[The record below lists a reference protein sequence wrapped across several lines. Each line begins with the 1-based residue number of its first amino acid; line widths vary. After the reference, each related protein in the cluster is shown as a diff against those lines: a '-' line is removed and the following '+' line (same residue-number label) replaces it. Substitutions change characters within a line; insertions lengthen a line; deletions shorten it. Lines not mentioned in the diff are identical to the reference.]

1 MKKDQQSQQVND
13 PLPLGPM
20 PETMALAV
28 FDGAKHNTPTKQL
41 RLTYAQLTDLLANRR
56 RAGAKD
62 GKAVVFAELNGPR
75 ANSNVVGVSAL
86 GVDKDKD
93 GGVQQMA
100 ELMRAAGLAGAI
112 YETHSSTPENPKC
125 RAVVPYVEPI
135 TGAEHQR
142 IAKHFAAMWSGDAAC
157 TDAARLFYLPS
168 SPTAEAAAA
177 AKGAVVEGLALDG
190 KALAAQ
196 LAADSFE
203 LPAGASARKLAAI
216 NADLSANLP
225 TGPSLVP
232 DVAAL
237 PDVLA
242 HLDPDCDRKTW
253 WKVLAALSKEF
264 GDAARDAAL
273 HWSMQGE
280 LFDRDEFDYQWRDSI
295 ARAKDGRADN
305 GAGLGTVIDMAR
317 QGGWKPKPS
326 ASPAAPELDID
337 VRAVVGETFGDIAN
351 GKVLAALTGGN
362 LQYAPGVGFVAYSA
376 AYGHRKL
383 HEGGEL
389 AWAKQIPT
397 VYSRY
402 AARMAAEHPDQAAK
416 IKQHAIASS
425 KLNRLT
431 AAVELLKTEP
441 GVTVAPENVDARG
454 PIVAARN
461 GLVNIKTGEFRPFDR
476 GVVALR
482 RLGVEFDAAAT
493 APKFSNEFLPNLIPD
508 QERRDALQM
517 LLGASLAGERVGE
530 RLELLYGARGGEGKS
545 TLVQL
550 IRRIFGTYAAV
561 LPGSVLLE
569 SYSQGK
575 GHTAELFSAIGARLF
590 VFGEIDERARI
601 CASTVKAF
609 NGGDPM
615 LLRNTFGT
623 SCVTYEFIGLC
634 MMPVNDLPDLN
645 ANDGGLKRRI
655 KVWVFYRVQEKPK
668 PGFGHRL
675 FVDEGSGILNW
686 LIEGAAKF
694 ARGEYREPAAVV
706 ADSAGYLTDHD
717 TIQHW
722 LADHTTKG
730 GPTEGDVLYRAY
742 RAWALNNGHQP
753 VSKSKL
759 GRRIGAKGIAR
770 CKTSA
775 GTVAYELGLS
785 DKGKRA
791 AGVF

>member
-1 MKKDQQSQQVND
+1 MQNNQNSQQVNG

-20 PETMALAV
+20 PETVGVAI
-28 FDGAKHNTPTKQL
+28 FEGAKHSTPTKQL
-41 RLTYAQLTDLLANRR
+41 RLTHAQLFDLLATRR
-56 RAGAKD
+56 RVGAKD
-62 GKAVVFAELNGPR
+62 GKAAVFAELNGPR
-75 ANSNVVGVSAL
+75 ANSNVVDVSAL
-86 GVDKDKD
+86 GVDKDVNGD
-93 GGVQQMA
+93 VTQMA
-100 ELMRAAGLAGAI
+100 ELMRAAGLAGAV

-125 RAVVPYVEPI
+125 RAVVPYAEPV

-142 IAKHFAAMWSGDAAC
+142 IAKYFATLWGGDAAC
-157 TDAARLFYLPS
+157 TDPARLFYLPS
-168 SPTAEAAAA
+168 SPTEEARAA
-177 AKGAVVEGLALDG
+177 AKGVVIVGRALDG

-196 LAADSFE
+196 LAADSFK
-203 LPAGASARKLAAI
+203 LPTGTPARKVAGL
-216 NADLSANLP
+216 NSDLMANLP

-242 HLDPDCDRKTW
+242 YIDPDCERKTW
-253 WKVLAALSKEF
+253 WKILAALAKEF

-273 HWSMQGE
+273 HWSMQGD
-280 LFDRDEFDYQWRDSI
+280 LFDRGEFDYQWRDSI
-295 ARAKDGRADN
+295 GRAKDGRADN
-305 GAGLGTVIDMAR
+305 GAGLGTVIDLAR

-326 ASPAAPELDID
+326 AKTAAPELDID
-337 VRAVVGETFGDIAN
+337 VRAVIGETFGDIAN

-362 LQYAPGVGFVAYSA
+362 LQYAPGVGFVEYSET
-376 AYGHRKL
+376 YGHRKL
-383 HEGGEL
+383 HDGGEL
-389 AWAKQIPT
+389 AHAKHIPT
-397 VYSRY
+397 VYTRY
-402 AARMAAEHPDQAAK
+402 AARMSADHPDQAAK

-431 AAVELLKTEP
+431 AAVELFKTEP
-441 GVTVAPENVDARG
+441 GVTVAPENVDVHG
-454 PIVAARN
+454 PVVAARN
-461 GLVNIKTGEFRPFDR
+461 GLVDIKTGEFRSFDR
-476 GVVALR
+476 GFVALR

-493 APKFSNEFLPNLIPD
+493 APKFAGEFLPNLIPD
-508 QERRDALQM
+508 QERRVALQM

-550 IRRIFGTYAAV
+550 VRRIFGTYAAV

-590 VFGEIDERARI
+590 LFGEIDERARI

-645 ANDGGLKRRI
+645 ANDGGLRRRL
-655 KVWVFYRVQEKPK
+655 KVWTFEKVQEKPK

-694 ARGEYREPAAVV
+694 ARGEYCEPAAVV
-706 ADSAGYLTDHD
+706 ADSSGYLTDHD

-730 GPTEGDVLYRAY
+730 GQTEGDLLYRAY

-753 VSKSKL
+753 LSKSKL

-770 CKTSA
+770 CKTAA
-775 GTVAYELGLS
+775 GNVAYALGLS
-785 DKGKRA
+785 EKGKRA